1 MENILKKLPES
12 HGKTIGYK
20 ISGKIDKVLENAWLL
35 ELDELIK
42 EHGKINVLVWFDSN
56 ASWDFEAGMEDMNW
70 GFHNVKNIN
79 KMALVL
85 SKDLWKWL
93 ARLSEPIVK
102 LFGIESKYFEE
113 NKLDVAWKWI
123 KTPE

>member
-1 MENILKKLPES
+1 METILKKLPES
-12 HGKTIGYK
+12 HGKTVGYK

-42 EHGKINVLVWFDSN
+42 EHGKINVLVWFDSK
-56 ASWDFEAGMEDMNW
+56 ASWDFEAGMEDMSW

-79 KMALVL
+79 KMALIS

-102 LFGIESKYFEE
+102 LFGMESKYFEE
-113 NKLDVAWKWI
+113 PDIGDAWKWI
-123 KTPE
+123 KE